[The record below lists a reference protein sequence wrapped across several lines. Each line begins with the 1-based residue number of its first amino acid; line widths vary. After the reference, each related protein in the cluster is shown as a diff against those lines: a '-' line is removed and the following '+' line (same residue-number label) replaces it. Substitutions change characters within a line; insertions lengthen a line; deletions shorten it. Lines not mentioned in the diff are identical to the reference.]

1 MAAERPD
8 LAAIL
13 APILER
19 VDVAQRPLLIALA
32 ERMAAVRYR
41 GWASQVTDA
50 AERAGLR
57 ACADRE
63 EEIARRV
70 EALTPDAASLQRQ
83 ILADNPGLEEV
94 NRSLFA
100 GRPLDEQ
107 LAVQASGERLG
118 AATWRSFARGA
129 PSAEVR
135 ETFLGCATLEE
146 ESAAYL
152 ESMIGSRA
160 RPETHVSGRSQTRA

>member
-1 MAAERPD
+1 MAAARPD

-13 APILER
+13 APILAR
-19 VDVAQRPLLIALA
+19 VAVAQRPLLIAVA
-32 ERMAAVRYR
+32 ERMAAGLVR

-63 EEIARRV
+63 EEVARRV

-107 LAVQASGERLG
+107 LVVQASGERLG
-118 AATWRSFARGA
+118 AATWRSFARSA

-146 ESAAYL
+146 ERAAYL

>member
-19 VDVAQRPLLIALA
+19 VDAAQRPLLIALA

-107 LAVQASGERLG
+107 LVVQASGER
-118 AATWRSFARGA
+118 
-129 PSAEVR
+129 P
-135 ETFLGCATLEE
+135 
-146 ESAAYL
+146 
-152 ESMIGSRA
+152 
-160 RPETHVSGRSQTRA
+160 

>member
-1 MAAERPD
+1 M
-8 LAAIL
+8 
-13 APILER
+13 
-19 VDVAQRPLLIALA
+19 
-32 ERMAAVRYR
+32 
-41 GWASQVTDA
+41 
-50 AERAGLR
+50 
-57 ACADRE
+57 
-63 EEIARRV
+63 

-94 NRSLFA
+94 NRSLFG

-118 AATWRSFARGA
+118 AATWRSFARSA

-152 ESMIGSRA
+152 ESMIGSR
-160 RPETHVSGRSQTRA
+160 

>member
-50 AERAGLR
+50 AQRAGL
-57 ACADRE
+57 
-63 EEIARRV
+63 
-70 EALTPDAASLQRQ
+70 
-83 ILADNPGLEEV
+83 
-94 NRSLFA
+94 
-100 GRPLDEQ
+100 
-107 LAVQASGERLG
+107 
-118 AATWRSFARGA
+118 
-129 PSAEVR
+129 EVR
-135 ETFLGCATLEE
+135 CSPHVL
-146 ESAAYL
+146 
-152 ESMIGSRA
+152 RW
-160 RPETHVSGRSQTRA
+160 RPVY

>member
-8 LAAIL
+8 LAAII

-50 AERAGLR
+50 AQRAGLR

-94 NRSLFA
+94 NRSLFG

-118 AATWRSFARGA
+118 AATWRSFARSA

>member
-50 AERAGLR
+50 AERAGPRDIPRLR
-57 ACADRE
+57 DSRGGERRLPRIHDRVARATRDSCLC
-63 EEIARRV
+63 ARR
-70 EALTPDAASLQRQ
+70 SL
-83 ILADNPGLEEV
+83 GKGEE
-94 NRSLFA
+94 
-100 GRPLDEQ
+100 
-107 LAVQASGERLG
+107 
-118 AATWRSFARGA
+118 
-129 PSAEVR
+129 
-135 ETFLGCATLEE
+135 
-146 ESAAYL
+146 
-152 ESMIGSRA
+152 M
-160 RPETHVSGRSQTRA
+160 